1 MISSYNIKTNY
12 IYNKISIL
20 LINREIINN
29 TKTIMLRRLIVN
41 KKIIVI
47 K

>member
-29 TKTIMLRRLIVN
+29 SKTIMLRRLIVN

>member
-41 KKIIVI
+41 KKILVI